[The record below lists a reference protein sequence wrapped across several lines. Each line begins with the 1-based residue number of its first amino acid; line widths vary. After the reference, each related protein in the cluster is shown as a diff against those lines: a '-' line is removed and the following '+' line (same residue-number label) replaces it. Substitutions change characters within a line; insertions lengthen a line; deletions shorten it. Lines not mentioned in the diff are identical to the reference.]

1 MMPGPRRDRI
11 VGLIVSYA
19 LLISV
24 AAVFVVPL
32 LFMLVASL
40 KPDLDVLAESNSL
53 KAFWPGRL
61 ENNYF
66 EAFITSDFTRIFLNS
81 VIITGSVV
89 ALGTLINSMP
99 GYPLASVPFK
109 GLRLVFRCALC
120 IYIPPF

>member
-1 MMPGPRRDRI
+1 
-11 VGLIVSYA
+11 
-19 LLISV
+19 
-24 AAVFVVPL
+24 
-32 LFMLVASL
+32 MLVASL

-89 ALGTLINSMP
+89 ALGTLINSMA
-99 GYPLASVPFK
+99 GYTLAWGPFK
-109 GLRLVFRCALC
+109 GRGLVLAFVFP
-120 IYIPPF
+120 IYFFPSLPVPIPSLL